1 MTTKTYSL
9 CRTKCDQNLKLKE
22 EIRQL
27 IKKAQSG
34 DTGAFHELVKLHDE
48 RVMILAYQLTHNEQ
62 DAEDLYQ
69 QVFIKAYKNIHNFR
83 FESQFY
89 TWLYRITVNTSYNFK
104 RKQARLKLYEPGNED
119 SSGYLNWIVDSS
131 DNNRSSKEIMN
142 AVKSAMTILPQKQ
155 RTVFIL
161 KHLENL
167 KIKDIAKII
176 DISEGTVKRYLFRAM
191 EKLRVELKEYR
202 YA

>member
-1 MTTKTYSL
+1 MKA
-9 CRTKCDQNLKLKE
+9 

-34 DTGAFHELVKLHDE
+34 DPKAFHELVKLHDE
-48 RVMILAYQLTHNEQ
+48 RVMILAYQLTRNQQ

-69 QVFIKAYKNIHNFR
+69 EVFLKAYKNIRNFR

-89 TWLYRITVNTSYNFK
+89 TWLYRITVNTSYNYK
-104 RKQARLKLYEPGNED
+104 RKQARLNLYEPDAEKE
-119 SSGYLNWIVDSS
+119 SGHLTWIADPG
-131 DNNRSSKEIMN
+131 DNSTSGQEIMA
-142 AVKSAMTILPQKQ
+142 AVKTAMIVLPQKQ

-167 KIKDIAKII
+167 KIKDIARILN
-176 DISEGTVKRYLFRAM
+176 ISEGTVKRYLFRAM

>member
-1 MTTKTYSL
+1 M
-9 CRTKCDQNLKLKE
+9 KE

-34 DTGAFHELVKLHDE
+34 DSGAFHKLVKLHDE
-48 RVMILAYQLTHNEQ
+48 RVMILAYQLTHNQQ

-69 QVFIKAYKNIHNFR
+69 EVFLKAYKNLKNFR

-104 RKQARLKLYEPGNED
+104 RKQSRLNLYEPD
-119 SSGYLNWIVDSS
+119 SEKESGHLEWIADQPDTSTS
-131 DNNRSSKEIMN
+131 GKEIMT
-142 AVKSAMTILPQKQ
+142 AVKSAMHVLPQKQ

-167 KIKDIAKII
+167 KIKDISKILN
-176 DISEGTVKRYLFRAM
+176 ISEGTVKRYLFRAM

>member
-1 MTTKTYSL
+1 MK
-9 CRTKCDQNLKLKE
+9 D

-34 DTGAFHELVKLHDE
+34 DTGAFHKLVKLHDE

-69 QVFIKAYKNIHNFR
+69 EVFLKAYKNLKSFR

-104 RKQARLKLYEPGNED
+104 RKLARLNLYEPNNEKE
-119 SSGYLNWIVDSS
+119 SGYLDWIANPG
-131 DNNRSSKEIMN
+131 DNGTSGKEIMT
-142 AVKSAMTILPQKQ
+142 AVKSAMTVLPQKQ

-167 KIKDIAKII
+167 KIKDIARILN
-176 DISEGTVKRYLFRAM
+176 ISDGTVKRYLFRAM

>member
-1 MTTKTYSL
+1 M
-9 CRTKCDQNLKLKE
+9 KE
-22 EIRQL
+22 EIRKL
-27 IKKAQSG
+27 IKKAQAG
-34 DTGAFHELVKLHDE
+34 DTAAFHELVKLHDE
-48 RVMILAYQLTHNEQ
+48 RVMILAYQLTHNEE

-69 QVFIKAYKNIHNFR
+69 EVFIKAYKNIGSFR

-89 TWLYRITVNTSYNFK
+89 TWLYRITVNTAYNFK
-104 RKQARLKLYEPGNED
+104 RKQSRLNLFDPEDEANAGDLSWIADTDNDD
-119 SSGYLNWIVDSS
+119 SSRG
-131 DNNRSSKEIMN
+131 EIMG
-142 AVKSAMTILPQKQ
+142 AVKTAMTVLPQKQ

-167 KIKDIAKII
+167 KIKDIASILNI
-176 DISEGTVKRYLFRAM
+176 TEGTVKRYLFRAM

>member
-1 MTTKTYSL
+1 MKA
-9 CRTKCDQNLKLKE
+9 

-34 DTGAFHELVKLHDE
+34 DSESFHELVKLHDE
-48 RVMILAYQLTHNEQ
+48 RVMILAYQLTRNQQ

-69 QVFIKAYKNIHNFR
+69 EVFLKAYKSIKNFR

-104 RKQARLKLYEPGNED
+104 RKQARLNLYEPDPERE
-119 SSGYLNWIVDSS
+119 SGHLDWIADPS
-131 DNNRSSKEIMN
+131 DNRASGQEIMT

-167 KIKDIAKII
+167 KIKDIARII
-176 DISEGTVKRYLFRAM
+176 NISEGTVKRYLFRAM

>member
-1 MTTKTYSL
+1 M
-9 CRTKCDQNLKLKE
+9 KE

-27 IKKAQSG
+27 IKKAQAG
-34 DTGAFHELVKLHDE
+34 DAEAFHELVKLHDE

-69 QVFIKAYKNIHNFR
+69 EVFLKAYKSLKNFR

-89 TWLYRITVNTSYNFK
+89 TWLYRITVNTAFNYK
-104 RKQARLKLYEPGNED
+104 RKLARLNLYEPDEEN
-119 SSGYLNWIVDSS
+119 SSGHLEWIADTDDNESS
-131 DNNRSSKEIMN
+131 RGEIMS
-142 AVKSAMTILPQKQ
+142 AVKDAMTVLPQKQ
-155 RTVFIL
+155 KTVFIL

-167 KIKDIAKII
+167 KIKDISRIL

>member
-1 MTTKTYSL
+1 M
-9 CRTKCDQNLKLKE
+9 KE
-22 EIRQL
+22 EIRKL
-27 IKKAQSG
+27 IKKAQAG
-34 DTGAFHELVKLHDE
+34 DSEAFHELVKIHDE

-69 QVFIKAYKNIHNFR
+69 EAFIKAYKNIGSFR

-89 TWLYRITVNTSYNFK
+89 TWLYRITVNTAYNFK
-104 RKQARLKLYEPGNED
+104 RKLSRLNLVEPDEERASGHLDWIADCNDKE
-119 SSGYLNWIVDSS
+119 SSRG
-131 DNNRSSKEIMN
+131 EIMG
-142 AVKSAMTILPQKQ
+142 AVKSAMTVLPQKQ

-167 KIKDIAKII
+167 KIKDIASILN
-176 DISEGTVKRYLFRAM
+176 ISEGTVKRYLFRAM

-202 YA
+202 YV

>member
-1 MTTKTYSL
+1 M
-9 CRTKCDQNLKLKE
+9 KE
-22 EIRQL
+22 QILAL

-34 DTGAFHELVKLHDE
+34 DTEAFHALVKLHDE

-69 QVFIKAYKNIHNFR
+69 EAFLKAYKNIKSFR

-89 TWLYRITVNTSYNFK
+89 TWLYRITVNTAYNFK
-104 RKQARLKLYEPGNED
+104 RKQARLNLLEPDEENPGSHLD
-119 SSGYLNWIVDSS
+119 WIPDEPDNSS
-131 DNNRSSKEIMN
+131 DRREVMS
-142 AVKSAMTILPQKQ
+142 AVKEALTILPQKQ

-167 KIKDIAKII
+167 KIKDIAKILN
-176 DISEGTVKRYLFRAM
+176 ISEGTVKRYLFRAM
-191 EKLRVELKEYR
+191 EKLRIELKEYQ